1 MNKNSLSG
9 CIEVLTV
16 KDKVELEIFKGID
29 ELYIDRENL
38 SWINL
43 QGGDFQKN
51 IEVLNEKLNI
61 HPLILE
67 DIFEKTQRTKIE
79 KYDDLIFMVLHL
91 LELDEKNEN
100 LIVYDDLYLFI
111 KDKLVITIA
120 RENNQLFSKL
130 NKKLLTGNKDNLNSA
145 NKLLFS
151 IIYEIVDNY
160 YNVFEEI
167 ENKIDELDLELI
179 KNNDYDIIDELYLL
193 RRNMIYMIKYITPFK
208 NLVKY
213 MYDISEEKEG
223 GQTKYYYRD
232 INDSI
237 DDVIES
243 IEVYKELASNMIDI
257 VNNMVSDKTNDITK
271 ILTIWST
278 IFLPTTFLSGVF
290 GMNFRYMK
298 GLEWEYAY
306 PIFWLISLVLMV
318 IMIIYFKKKKW
329 F

>member
-1 MNKNSLSG
+1 MNNNNLSG
-9 CIEVLTV
+9 C
-16 KDKVELEIFKGID
+16 VELLTIEDKIKLESFNKIG
-29 ELYIDRENL
+29 ELKVDVETI

-61 HPLILE
+61 HPLILG
-67 DIFEKTQRTKIE
+67 DIFEKTQRTKVE

-91 LELDEKNEN
+91 VKLDEKNEN
-100 LIVYDDLYLFI
+100 LIAYDDLYLFV
-111 KDKLVITIA
+111 KDKIIITLT

-130 NKKLLTGNKDNLNSA
+130 NKKLLISNKENFNSA

-151 IIYEIVDNY
+151 IIYEIVENY
-160 YNVFEEI
+160 YDVFEEI
-167 ENKIDELDLELI
+167 EVKIDKLDSELI
-179 KNNDYDIIDELYLL
+179 KNSDYDIIDELYLL
-193 RRNMIYMIKYITPFK
+193 RRNMIYMIKYVTPLK
-208 NLVKY
+208 NLVEY
-213 MYDISEEKEG
+213 IYDISEEKKER
-223 GQTKYYYRD
+223 QTKYYYRD

-237 DDVIES
+237 DDIIES

-290 GMNFRYMK
+290 GMNFRYMR
-298 GLEWEYAY
+298 GLEWEYSY
-306 PIFWLISLVLMV
+306 PIFWLISIILMI